1 VSAGHAWRA
10 LRSANFRLFFAG
22 QGISVMGTWMTRL
35 AATWLVYRLTH
46 SVWML
51 GVIGFAGQ
59 IVSFAIGPFAG
70 VWVERMERRRM
81 LVVTQAA
88 ACLHALTL
96 AVLTLTG
103 AVRLWHVLALTVLQG
118 IINAFDMPGRQSFL
132 VQLVEDRDDLSNAIA
147 LNSLMNNGAR
157 LVGPALAGLVVAAVG
172 EGWCFLADGV
182 SYLAVIASLL
192 VIRTRPVAPRAS
204 EATLWQEM
212 REGWEYVSGVA
223 PIRTVLVLFALLSL
237 MGTPFSVVLP
247 AIATGVL
254 HGGPQTLGWLGA
266 AAGVGTMAATAL
278 LAARH
283 SVVGLER
290 SLVSA
295 SLSLGGGLALLGMS
309 RWLVVSLAMM
319 VVVGFGLMQTA
330 AVCNTV
336 LQALV
341 TEDKRARVMSY
352 YTMAFFGGA
361 PIGSLLL
368 GAAAER
374 LGAAPA
380 IVVSGICCTAGAVWM
395 GAHLRGLRAALH
407 AAAARPEMPA
417 SVPADEVA

>member
-1 VSAGHAWRA
+1 MSASHAWRA
-10 LRSANFRLFFAG
+10 LRSANFRLFFMG

-35 AATWLVYRLTH
+35 ASTWLVYRLTH
-46 SVWML
+46 SVLML
-51 GVIGFAGQ
+51 GIVGFAGQ
-59 IVSFAIGPFAG
+59 IVSFVIGPLAG

-88 ACLHALTL
+88 ACLQALALAALTL
-96 AVLTLTG
+96 SGV
-103 AVRLWHVLALTVLQG
+103 VRLWQVLVLTIFQG

-132 VQLVEDRDDLSNAIA
+132 VQLVEDREALSNAIA
-147 LNSLMNNGAR
+147 LNSLLNNGAR
-157 LVGPALAGLVVAAVG
+157 LVGPALAGVVVAAVG
-172 EGWCFLADGV
+172 EGWCFLADGI

-192 VIRTRPVAPRAS
+192 LIRTEPAPARTTGAS
-204 EATLWQEM
+204 LWQEI
-212 REGWEYVSGVA
+212 REGWEYVSGVP

-237 MGTPFSVVLP
+237 LGTPFSVVLP
-247 AIATGVL
+247 AIATDVL
-254 HGGPQTLGWLGA
+254 HGGAQTLGWLGA

-278 LAARH
+278 LAARR

-295 SLSLGGGLALLGMS
+295 ALSLGGGLALLGLS

-361 PIGSLLL
+361 PLGSLFL
-368 GAAAER
+368 GVAAER
-374 LGAAPA
+374 VGAPLA
-380 IVVSGICCTAGAVWM
+380 IVVSGVCCAAGAVWM
-395 GAHLRGLRAALH
+395 AMHLRSLRMALG
-407 AAAARPEMPA
+407 AAAAGQPPNVSA
-417 SVPADEVA
+417 SAEDVA

>member
-1 VSAGHAWRA
+1 
-10 LRSANFRLFFAG
+10 
-22 QGISVMGTWMTRL
+22 MGTWMTRL
-35 AATWLVYRLTH
+35 ASTWLVYRLTH
-46 SVWML
+46 SVLML
-51 GVIGFAGQ
+51 GVVGFASQ
-59 IVSFAIGPFAG
+59 IVSFALGPVAG
-70 VWVERMERRRM
+70 VWEERMERRRM
-81 LVVTQAA
+81 LIATQAA
-88 ACLHALTL
+88 ACLQALAL
-96 AVLTLTG
+96 AALTLTG
-103 AVRLWHVLALTVLQG
+103 VVTLWEVLVLAIVQG
-118 IINAFDMPGRQSFL
+118 IVNAFDMPGRQSFL
-132 VQLVEDRDDLSNAIA
+132 VQLVEERADLANAIA
-147 LNSLMNNGAR
+147 LNSLLNNGAR
-157 LVGPALAGLVVAAVG
+157 LMGPALAGVVVAAVG

-192 VIRTRPVAPRAS
+192 LIRTRPTESRAS
-204 EATLWQEM
+204 GASLWQEM

-247 AIATGVL
+247 AIATDVL
-254 HGGPQTLGWLGA
+254 HGGAQTLGWLGA

-278 LAARH
+278 LAARR

-295 SLSLGGGLALLGMS
+295 SVCLGVGLALLGLS
-309 RWLVVSLAMM
+309 RWLAVSLAMM

-361 PIGSLLL
+361 PVGSLLL

-374 LGAAPA
+374 VGAATA
-380 IVVSGICCTAGAVWM
+380 IVASGVCCVAGALWV
-395 GAHLRGLRAALH
+395 GVNLRGLRSALH
-407 AAAARPEMPA
+407 AVGSQNETVCLEEEDGAA
-417 SVPADEVA
+417 